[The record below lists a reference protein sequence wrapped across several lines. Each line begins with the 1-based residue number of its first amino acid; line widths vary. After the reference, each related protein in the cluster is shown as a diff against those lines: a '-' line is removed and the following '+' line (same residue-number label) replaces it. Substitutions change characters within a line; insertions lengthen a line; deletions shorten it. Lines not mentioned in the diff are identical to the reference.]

1 MDTFGG
7 IDILIN
13 NASAISL
20 TPTLDTDMKRYDLMN
35 QINTRGTFLV
45 SKVCIPYLLK
55 SSNPHILTL
64 SPPPTTNPLWY
75 RNNVAYTI
83 AKMGMTMCA
92 IGMSE
97 EYREQIG
104 VNTLWPRTA
113 IATAAVKNLLGGD
126 SSIQRSRTVDIMSD
140 SAYVVLTS
148 CAKKTTGNFFIDD
161 ELLGGDFTKY
171 NVDPKVPQSDL
182 MPDFFLDP

>member
-1 MDTFGG
+1 MATFGG

-20 TPTLDTDMKRYDLMN
+20 TPTLDTDMKRFDLMN
-35 QINTRGTFLV
+35 QVNTRGTFLV
-45 SKVCIPYLLK
+45 SKVCIPHLLK

-64 SPPPTTNPLWY
+64 SPPPTTNPMWY

-97 EYREQIG
+97 EYRGEIG

-140 SAYVVLTS
+140 SAYKVLTS
-148 CAKKTTGNFFIDD
+148 CAKQTTGNFFIDD
-161 ELLGGDFTKY
+161 ELLEGDLARY
-171 NVDPKVPQSDL
+171 SVDPKVLQSDL